1 MKQLAISS
9 SQRKE
14 TNSEL
19 LFQVRARAP
28 EASPFDGMCAHHI

>member
-1 MKQLAISS
+1 MKLAISS
-9 SQRKE
+9 SQREE

-19 LFQVRARAP
+19 LFSARARAP